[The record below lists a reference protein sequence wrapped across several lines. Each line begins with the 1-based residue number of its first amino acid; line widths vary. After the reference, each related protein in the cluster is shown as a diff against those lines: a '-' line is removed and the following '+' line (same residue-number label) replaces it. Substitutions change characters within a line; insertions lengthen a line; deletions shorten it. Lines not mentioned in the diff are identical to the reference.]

1 MSVITFSKDLFPSL
15 NSMEVFFAFFTQM
28 NALFAQNMVEN
39 IYMHEHKFN
48 GDSSSKHK
56 VALLC

>member
-1 MSVITFSKDLFPSL
+1 
-15 NSMEVFFAFFTQM
+15 MEVFFAFFTQM